1 MIKSRSDYL
10 LAAIFIVF
18 LFGLAAAVFVPNI
31 TAAATLQQQ
40 ADGLPVILMWAL
52 PVLVIIAAI
61 MYCSHR
67 AVCASKIAD

>member
-18 LFGLAAAVFVPNI
+18 LFGLASVVFVPNI
-31 TAAATLQQQ
+31 TAAATMPQQN
-40 ADGLPVILMWAL
+40 DGLPIVIMWAL
-52 PVLVIIAAI
+52 PVLTIVAVI

-67 AVCASKIAD
+67 AVCASKISE